1 MTTQQDIKSTNPGF
15 EWGVIFAGAAVACA
29 ISIVLMQFGSV
40 IGLSA
45 DGPLTQLED
54 MATWAVIATG
64 IWILWVQL
72 LASLAGGYSA
82 GYLRRPTPAY
92 KPHENELHDGFYGF
106 AVWAISTIAVFTAIS
121 IAAISATY
129 IEVETGIYNVDG
141 TMSDSE
147 KIPLLFLHSLQ
158 VQPHCFLPW
167 QHGGQ
172 PQWAAIIVHRAPI
185 SVHIYHSRKNK
196 VCA

>member
-45 DGPLTQLED
+45 DGPLIQLED

-147 KIPLLFLHSLQ
+147 KNTAIIFAFITGATSLLSA
-158 VQPHCFLPW
+158 VAAW
-167 QHGGQ
+167 
-172 PQWAAIIVHRAPI
+172 WAATMGGDHRAQGTDF
-185 SVHIYHSRKNK
+185 STYLSFKK
-196 VCA
+196 K